1 MLHNTFKSRRASVLE
16 KLSQLCQIINQSL
29 NDFSRSA
36 HGYPH
41 RHQFQKNNLRDQN
54 VSSQPCANSSRS
66 RPPPPPAST
75 QPPPPPAP
83 APPPPLPPPPSGP
96 PPPPPPASPP
106 REKRLQELS
115 NPPLKERDGS
125 AHPPHASC
133 TETTSAPRASSHSHS
148 SRSSRGDQSGR
159 HGESDQHR
167 HKHRDERT
175 HRTGS
180 DSSKDSYAHD
190 KSRSHKSDRSSGR
203 RHDSSHNRNYKNASG
218 HHRSDRSKSPPADIS
233 HRTTSCDDKKGR
245 GREIRQDNVKRSTPD
260 SENGAAHSSKDG
272 YSRDHRR
279 NRTSDR
285 HIRDSDTKEDKKSS
299 LSQLSERLGDSSKD
313 RKGEKL
319 SKDHQRK
326 EDRRQDDSS
335 KKRTSST
342 SSDTKRQSVEQ
353 SSREPDQGKG
363 HVCSK
368 ERKEKTLEP
377 VKTSCEEPSTTEK
390 SSAEENSPN
399 RKLCFMETLNLTISP
414 VKKPALLRDACQND
428 PTSADEADESSQPKI
443 EDMCV
448 VDEVDC
454 SGLEAE
460 PDDAMG
466 KSPDTTKTHTSE
478 KKERC
483 ESVTDAQKK
492 DASRSEIS
500 EDHRVQATSANSQPV
515 DTTENQGNVQLTSV
529 SPVKSCLKPT
539 NGGIS
544 RKCEDKIKVVSDSQS
559 DKLERVE
566 TEDGIA
572 KSSSKGHKSN
582 LVQKVKPGKA
592 AEQAAITTKPTV
604 VDSSA
609 AVKCAHPRNAPQ
621 KKCPVDSDKEGKA
634 APNTCENTATENVC
648 SKVAVKNQQVVVTV
662 TPPDHRQRP
671 CSSASSPQ
679 KDKDADAVSSTISL
693 DSLPQEGLSLPEAIY
708 ILTQTSEEAND
719 GGSVTDE
726 QSPCTGSIAV
736 SKVSSTTEEAAVP
749 DKLAELTFTPKK
761 CFTPAKGLESNFE
774 PSSSVALLH
783 DEDSMMR
790 TLSSLKRIPDAISPL
805 RSPIQI
811 SKRSHHHVHA
821 KPGHVKS
828 LEKGKVSLISL
839 AGFMHYL

>member
-1 MLHNTFKSRRASVLE
+1 M
-16 KLSQLCQIINQSL
+16 I
-29 NDFSRSA
+29 FSRSV
-36 HGYPH
+36 HGYQH
-41 RHQFQKNNLRDQN
+41 HHQFQKNNLRDQN
-54 VSSQPCANSSRS
+54 LSSRPCANSSRS

-83 APPPPLPPPPSGP
+83 PPPPPPPSGP

-106 REKRLQELS
+106 REKRLRELS
-115 NPPLKERDGS
+115 NPSLKERDGS
-125 AHPPHASC
+125 THPPHASC
-133 TETTSAPRASSHSHS
+133 TETTSASRASSHSHS
-148 SRSSRGDQSGR
+148 NRSSRGDQSGR

-167 HKHRDERT
+167 HKHREERT
-175 HRTGS
+175 HRSGS

-233 HRTTSCDDKKGR
+233 HRTTTCDDKKGR
-245 GREIRQDNVKRSTPD
+245 GREIRQDNAKRSTPD
-260 SENGAAHSSKDG
+260 SENGASHSSKDG

-299 LSQLSERLGDSSKD
+299 SSQLSERLGDSSKD

-326 EDRRQDDSS
+326 EDRRQDDSG
-335 KKRTSST
+335 KKQMSST
-342 SSDTKRQSVEQ
+342 SSDTKRQCVEQ
-353 SSREPDQGKG
+353 SSKEPDQDKV

-368 ERKEKTLEP
+368 ERKEKTQEP

-390 SSAEENSPN
+390 SSVEENSPN

-414 VKKPALLRDACQND
+414 IKKPALPSDACQNE
-428 PTSADEADESSQPKI
+428 PTSADEADEGTQPKI

-460 PDDAMG
+460 PDDAVR

-478 KKERC
+478 KKERR
-483 ESVTDAQKK
+483 ESVTDAQKM
-492 DASRSEIS
+492 DASCSEAS
-500 EDHRVQATSANSQPV
+500 EDHRVQATSATSQPV
-515 DTTENQGNVQLTSV
+515 DTTQNQGNVHLASK
-529 SPVKSCLKPT
+529 SPVNSCLKPT

-544 RKCEDKIKVVSDSQS
+544 RKSEDKIKVVSDSES
-559 DKLERVE
+559 GKLEHAEAKDRA
-566 TEDGIA
+566 A
-572 KSSSKGHKSN
+572 KSPSKGHKSN
-582 LVQKVKPGKA
+582 VVQKVKPGNA
-592 AEQAAITTKPTV
+592 AEQAATVTEPTV

-609 AVKCAHPRNAPQ
+609 AIKCTHPRNAPQ
-621 KKCPVDSDKEGKA
+621 KKCPVDSDKESKA
-634 APNTCENTATENVC
+634 APTSCEDAAAENVFG
-648 SKVAVKNQQVVVTV
+648 KVAVKHQQVAVTV
-662 TPPDHRQRP
+662 TPPDHHQKP
-671 CSSASSPQ
+671 CSSASSPL

-719 GGSVTDE
+719 GSSVTSE

-749 DKLAELTFTPKK
+749 DKLGELTFTPKK
-761 CFTPAKGLESNFE
+761 CFTPAKALESNFE
-774 PSSSVALLH
+774 PSSSMALLH

-828 LEKGKVSLISL
+828 LEKGKVSLVFL
-839 AGFMHYL
+839 V

>member
-1 MLHNTFKSRRASVLE
+1 M
-16 KLSQLCQIINQSL
+16 
-29 NDFSRSA
+29 
-36 HGYPH
+36 
-41 RHQFQKNNLRDQN
+41 
-54 VSSQPCANSSRS
+54 
-66 RPPPPPAST
+66 
-75 QPPPPPAP
+75 
-83 APPPPLPPPPSGP
+83 
-96 PPPPPPASPP
+96 
-106 REKRLQELS
+106 
-115 NPPLKERDGS
+115 
-125 AHPPHASC
+125 
-133 TETTSAPRASSHSHS
+133 
-148 SRSSRGDQSGR
+148 
-159 HGESDQHR
+159 
-167 HKHRDERT
+167 
-175 HRTGS
+175 
-180 DSSKDSYAHD
+180 
-190 KSRSHKSDRSSGR
+190 
-203 RHDSSHNRNYKNASG
+203 
-218 HHRSDRSKSPPADIS
+218 
-233 HRTTSCDDKKGR
+233 
-245 GREIRQDNVKRSTPD
+245 KRSTPD

-285 HIRDSDTKEDKKSS
+285 HNRDSDTKEDKKSS
-299 LSQLSERLGDSSKD
+299 SSQLSERLGDSSKD

-326 EDRRQDDSS
+326 EDRRQDDSG
-335 KKRTSST
+335 KKHMSST
-342 SSDTKRQSVEQ
+342 SSDTKRQSVDQ
-353 SSREPDQGKG
+353 SSKEPDQGKVQ
-363 HVCSK
+363 VCSK
-368 ERKEKTLEP
+368 ERQEKTQEP
-377 VKTSCEEPSTTEK
+377 VKTSCEEPSTTVK

-414 VKKPALLRDACQND
+414 IKKPVLLSDACQND

-460 PDDAMG
+460 PDDAVG

-492 DASRSEIS
+492 DASCSETS
-500 EDHRVQATSANSQPV
+500 EDHRVQASSANSQPV
-515 DTTENQGNVQLTSV
+515 DTTQNQGNVHLASK
-529 SPVKSCLKPT
+529 SPVNSCLKPT

-544 RKCEDKIKVVSDSQS
+544 RKGEDKIKVVSDSQS

-566 TEDGIA
+566 AKDLVA
-572 KSSSKGHKSN
+572 KSPSKGHKSN
-582 LVQKVKPGKA
+582 VVQKVKPGKA
-592 AEQAAITTKPTV
+592 AEQAATVTEPTV

-609 AVKCAHPRNAPQ
+609 ALKCTHPRNAPQ
-621 KKCPVDSDKEGKA
+621 KKCPVDSDKERKA
-634 APNTCENTATENVC
+634 APTSCENTATENVLG
-648 SKVAVKNQQVVVTV
+648 KVAVKHQQVVVTV

-671 CSSASSPQ
+671 CSSASSPL

-719 GGSVTDE
+719 GSSSVTSE

-749 DKLAELTFTPKK
+749 DKLGELTFTPKK

-774 PSSSVALLH
+774 PSSSMALLH

-805 RSPIQI
+805 RSPIQV

-828 LEKGKVSLISL
+828 LEKGKVSLKSL
-839 AGFMHYL
+839 A